1 MYSCRFY
8 FYIGMS
14 QIHSVL
20 ARYWGYNSF
29 RPVQEDIIRSVM
41 DGNDTLALLP
51 TGGGKSLC
59 FQVPAMAMEGLCLV
73 ISPLIALM
81 KDQEQQLREKEIRAV
96 AIVSGMN
103 SEEVRIALENCIHGD
118 YKFLYVSPE
127 RLVSPVFREY
137 LQQFRLNLIAVDE
150 AHCVSQWGYD
160 FRPPYLRIAEIREL
174 FPEVPVLALTASAT
188 PEVQEDICTQLKFRN
203 NRIFRKSFA
212 RPNISY
218 LVRYAED
225 KQAHILKILK
235 NVPGTSIIYVRNRRK
250 TKETA
255 EFLLRQGIKADYYH
269 AGLDQQTRNER
280 QQRWMSGATRVIVS
294 TNAFGMGINKPDVR
308 SVIHID
314 LPDDPESY
322 YQEAGRAGRDELAS
336 YTVVLYNSA
345 DILELED
352 RVEKNF
358 PPVQDVIRTYT
369 ALCNYLEIPTGSG
382 EGVTYEFDLLDFC
395 SKFQLES
402 TLTYSCLKILE
413 LDGRIVLTDS
423 LFLPGRIHINVNQVD
438 LYKFQVEQPVY
449 DPLIK
454 AIIRSYGGVF
464 GDFVRVSET
473 EIARRAGLEK
483 SDLIN
488 KLIHLNKTG
497 ILTYVASSET
507 PRITFNEA
515 RIEAGSV
522 KIKPASLAERKERY
536 VARMHAFRKFITD
549 KFHCRSMML
558 LAYFGE
564 DNLQRCGIC
573 DYCRDRNKLGMN
585 DLELAD
591 VREQILKILRSG
603 PETPE
608 VIVRHLESVNQ
619 EKLVE
624 ILRWMLD
631 NETAGMDLMGRYY
644 ILNDETPA

>member
-1 MYSCRFY
+1 
-8 FYIGMS
+8 MS

-20 ARYWGYNSF
+20 ARYWGYSTF

-41 DGNDTLALLP
+41 EGRDTLALLP

-59 FQVPAMAMEGLCLV
+59 FQVPAMAMDGLCLV

-137 LQQFRLNLIAVDE
+137 LEQFKLNLIAVDE

-188 PEVQEDICTQLKFRN
+188 PEVQADICTQLKFQN
-203 NRIFRKSFA
+203 EQVFRKSFA

-225 KQAHILKILK
+225 KHAHILKILR

-255 EFLLRQGIKADYYH
+255 EFLLRQGISADFYH

-280 QQRWMSGATRVIVS
+280 QQKWMKGNTRVIVS

-322 YQEAGRAGRDELAS
+322 YQEAGRAGRDEYPS
-336 YTVVLYNSA
+336 YAVVLYNQA

-352 RVEKNF
+352 RIEKNF
-358 PPVQDVIRTYT
+358 PPLRDVIHVYN
-369 ALCNYLEIPTGSG
+369 ALGNYLEIPVGSG
-382 EGVTYEFDLLDFC
+382 EGITYEFDLLDFC
-395 SKFQLES
+395 SKFKLES
-402 TLTYSCLKILE
+402 SLTYSCLKILE
-413 LDGRIVLTDS
+413 LDGKIVLTDS
-423 LFLPGRIHINVNQVD
+423 LFLPGRIHIKVNQVE
-438 LYKFQVEQPVY
+438 LYKFQVEQPAY

-454 AIIRSYGGVF
+454 AIIRSYGGIF

-473 EIARRAGLEK
+473 EIARRAGMER
-483 SDLIN
+483 SEMIN
-488 KLIHLNKTG
+488 KLIHLDKIG
-497 ILTYVASSET
+497 ILTYIASSET
-507 PRITFNEA
+507 PRLTFNEA
-515 RIEAGSV
+515 RVDGSAV
-522 KIKPASLAERKERY
+522 KIKPASLSERKIRFE
-536 VARMHAFRKFITD
+536 ARLHSFKKFITD
-549 KFHCRSMML
+549 KNHCRSMML

-564 DNLQRCGIC
+564 GNLQRCGIC
-573 DYCRDRNKLGMN
+573 DYCRERNKLEMN
-585 DLELAD
+585 DLELAEISE
-591 VREQILKILRSG
+591 RILKILREG
-603 PETPE
+603 PELPDQ
-608 VIVRHLESVNQ
+608 IVKQLDGIHQ

-631 NETAGMDLMGRYY
+631 NETAGMDVLGRYY
-644 ILNDETPA
+644 VLNDETAA